1 MVRPEQS
8 AHCLLPVSICIQNWG
23 RLSFG
28 ADSQSRR
35 DVRLSCLAAIDVA
48 QSRPLVKAA
57 LFGNNLDGHARVGLL
72 RAFEKEPR
80 LLAAVDLL
88 KRDEISLKHIRH

>member
-1 MVRPEQS
+1 M
-8 AHCLLPVSICIQNWG
+8 PVSICIQNWV

-35 DVRLSCLAAIDVA
+35 GVRLFCLAAIDVA

-57 LFGNNLDGHARVGLL
+57 LFGTDLDRHARVGLL
-72 RAFEKEPR
+72 RAFEKEPS
-80 LLAAVDLL
+80 LLAAVERIVLRNEE
-88 KRDEISLKHIRH
+88 KRRLFGV